1 MDYYD
6 LVFYIL
12 DLMILIMEIRM
23 IRVSQKVEI
32 RTNAGPRWLIPVLFW
47 AVAAVGMFNY
57 SGIFRIAQTIA
68 LVVLG
73 IVYWFMQSGLSPDG
87 IVIIGRLYPWNK
99 VSKVHIDEAEKNV
112 TFNIGKGPV
121 TVPFK
126 KADMK
131 EVRAY
136 MSRHGGIAKK
146 NVRTK

>member
-126 KADMK
+126 TADMK

>member
-57 SGIFRIAQTIA
+57 SGIFRIAHCSGRA
-68 LVVLG
+68 RHRLLVHAERSVPG
-73 IVYWFMQSGLSPDG
+73 WHRDYRKTLS
-87 IVIIGRLYPWNK
+87 V
-99 VSKVHIDEAEKNV
+99 E
-112 TFNIGKGPV
+112 
-121 TVPFK
+121 
-126 KADMK
+126 
-131 EVRAY
+131 
-136 MSRHGGIAKK
+136 
-146 NVRTK
+146 

>member
-1 MDYYD
+1 M
-6 LVFYIL
+6 
-12 DLMILIMEIRM
+12 
-23 IRVSQKVEI
+23 
-32 RTNAGPRWLIPVLFW
+32 
-47 AVAAVGMFNY
+47 
-57 SGIFRIAQTIA
+57 
-68 LVVLG
+68 LG